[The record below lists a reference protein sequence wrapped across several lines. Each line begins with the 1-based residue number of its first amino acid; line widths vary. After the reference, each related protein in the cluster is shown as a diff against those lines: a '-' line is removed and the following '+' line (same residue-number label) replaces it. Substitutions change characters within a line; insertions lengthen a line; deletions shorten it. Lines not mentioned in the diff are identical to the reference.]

1 MALIDPLEPLLAP
14 QRALRNR
21 FEDFR
26 QALGRRQ
33 MAAVEVAFLDF
44 CRQLERWTAEEERVL
59 LPAVARAT
67 IPGRDPQRELRLE
80 YVQLRE
86 LTRFVLR
93 QILEAAPIADVLGFV
108 ENLERRLTAHES
120 QMSEV
125 YYPAV
130 AGILLPSE
138 RRALEEAAPPP

>member
-1 MALIDPLEPLLAP
+1 MTDTLEKLLAP
-14 QRALRNR
+14 QKALRAR

-26 QALGRRQ
+26 QALDRRQ
-33 MAAVEVAFLDF
+33 MAAAEVALDDF

-59 LPAVARAT
+59 LPAVDRAT
-67 IPGRDPQRELRLE
+67 IPGRDPERELRLE

-93 QILEAAPIADVLGFV
+93 QLLEGAPIAEVLGFV
-108 ENLERRLTAHES
+108 ENLERRLTAHEG
-120 QMSEV
+120 QMREV

-138 RRALEEAAPPP
+138 RRALEEAAPAP